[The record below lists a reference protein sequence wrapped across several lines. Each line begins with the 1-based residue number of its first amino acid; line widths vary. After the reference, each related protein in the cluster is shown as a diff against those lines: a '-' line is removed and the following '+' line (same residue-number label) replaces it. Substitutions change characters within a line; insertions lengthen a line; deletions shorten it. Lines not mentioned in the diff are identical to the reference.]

1 MSDMGL
7 DDAGGQ
13 LDMQMAAAAMLAD
26 NKDVKMM
33 LRVLGKNLH
42 DTIGD
47 QVEIVHASSG
57 LLHHQTEEIKE
68 IKVHLGED
76 DYQAHLD
83 GHAVRCT
90 ISRSSGGIQIRNE
103 QLSVE
108 QWLHRLLSA
117 LQVAAADNQ
126 GAQAALQSVILGGPS

>member
-13 LDMQMAAAAMLAD
+13 VDMQMAAAAMLAD

-42 DTIGD
+42 DSFGE

-57 LLHHQTEEIKE
+57 LLHHRTEEIKE
-68 IKVHLGED
+68 IRVHLDED

-83 GHAVRCT
+83 GHTVRCA
-90 ISRSSGGIQIRNE
+90 ISRISGGIQIRNE

-126 GAQAALQSVILGGPS
+126 SAQAALQSVILGGTS